1 MRIVKEAVAGTLESS
16 DLFVRV
22 SPGDRLEGSIA
33 STVMG
38 QYGDQIEAVVRETLD
53 QLGVTE
59 ALVAVDDKGA
69 LDFAVRARVQAAVL
83 RAAQAKPDWSVL

>member
-1 MRIVKEAVAGTLESS
+1 AVAGTLESS

-22 SPGDRLEGSIA
+22 SPGDRLEVSIA

-83 RAAQAKPDWSVL
+83 RAALAKPDWSVL